1 MIPLSITR
9 KEDAAAFLVYYKD
22 LVEEYDIPELK
33 KFVKTL
39 DNWIT
44 YILNYYDYPISNG
57 TTEGNNHKI
66 KNIKRRAYRYRNRDN
81 YEIRVKHEFKC
92 A

>member
-66 KNIKRRAYRYRNRDN
+66 KNIKRRAYEYRNRDN